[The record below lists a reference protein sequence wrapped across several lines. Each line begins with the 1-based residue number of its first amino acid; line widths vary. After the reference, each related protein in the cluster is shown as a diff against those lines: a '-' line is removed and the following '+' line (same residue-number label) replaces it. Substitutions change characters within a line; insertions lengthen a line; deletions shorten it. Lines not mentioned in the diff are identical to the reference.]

1 MKNLEELLAEST
13 DLTVDVYEY
22 LPEDKM
28 SLIRILTPDI
38 HISGNKLHINGLPSL
53 DMQGLEI
60 RSPFFDFICI
70 KAPEIPNMELM
81 IF

>member
-1 MKNLEELLAEST
+1 MKSLEELLAESSE
-13 DLTVDVYEY
+13 LTVDVYEY
-22 LPEDKM
+22 LPDDKL
-28 SLIRILTPDI
+28 SLTRILMPDI
-38 HISGNKLHINGLPSL
+38 HISDNHLHIHGLPSL

-70 KAPEIPNMELM
+70 KAPEIPNTELM